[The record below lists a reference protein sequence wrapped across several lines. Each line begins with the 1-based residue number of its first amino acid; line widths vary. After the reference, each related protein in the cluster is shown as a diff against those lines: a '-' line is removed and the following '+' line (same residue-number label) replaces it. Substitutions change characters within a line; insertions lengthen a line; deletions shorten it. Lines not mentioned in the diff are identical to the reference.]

1 MITMDE
7 RIVDG
12 TFRFRLLGETPN
24 GVLLKYLKSQSTV
37 FSHELILTAARAFW
51 LSEAYLYFG
60 VKQDS
65 DLKKKVQHMI
75 FALEDRAAYLRMMFG
90 IEPRPIFRCGDSSS
104 DVCSLPELEEEEVEQ
119 EVQTVW
125 DSIPQIETGGL

>member
-1 MITMDE
+1 MDE

-90 IEPRPIFRCGDSSS
+90 MEPRPTFKHENSSS
-104 DVCSLPELEEEEVEQ
+104 DVSKLEKEEVEQ

-125 DSIPQIETGGL
+125 DSIPQVETGGL